1 MTAPEFHRTFKKRYK
16 KIPTKIR
23 RQFEE
28 RLRLFAKEPF
38 HPILNNHPLTGDRLG
53 QWSINVTGDWRA
65 VYVFEDRNTI
75 VFIDID
81 THSNLYG

>member
-1 MTAPEFHRTFKKRYK
+1 MKIEFHKHFTKRYK
-16 KIPTKIR
+16 KIPSGIR

-28 RLRLFAKEPF
+28 RLFIFEENSF
-38 HPILNNHPLTGDRLG
+38 HPLLNNHPLTGDRKG

-65 VYVFEDRNTI
+65 IYVFKDEDTI

-81 THSNLYG
+81 THSNLYK